1 MAIRGKPSRIKAGRC
16 YPANYWDQKYDPPS
30 PSKCWTNHLPLCDA
44 GASSPTRKQQVLC
57 SSLPATKRMSTVLD
71 EAVLEDRPEVDLS
84 VLADLCAE
92 REEMVVLAFD
102 IGTSGVRSG
111 LFDGRGDEIAGSQV
125 SLSHEF
131 ADLASGSD
139 SDADA
144 LIEFVERALD
154 IAVARAESFVSRINY
169 VAASCF
175 WHSLVGIDNQ
185 GRAVTP
191 LLGWADTRAAQAVKE
206 LQSKFSEK
214 EAHPRTGARFHPS
227 YWPAKLLWL
236 KKERP
241 AIFEQATQWLSVS
254 DYLFLRLFGD
264 ESTSVSMA
272 SATGL
277 FNQHACDWDRELLE
291 GLGISIEQLP
301 WIAQPGQTFQLSFL
315 DYASRWP
322 LLDGAAWFPAIGDG
336 AANNIGAGC
345 VTPDRATL
353 MIGTSGAMRVM
364 FAGDPPASLPSELF
378 CYRAD
383 RDRVVIG
390 GALSDGGGLYR
401 WMRETLLLNYDDTE
415 LETRLAT
422 MEPDSHGLTV
432 LPFWSGERA
441 TAWSSS
447 ASGSIVGLTARTKPI
462 DILRAGME
470 AVCYR
475 FALLR
480 NALDKVAPQATI
492 VAAGNALLSSP
503 AWAQMV
509 ADVLGRRIEI
519 SGISEASSRGAAL
532 LALEAAGKID
542 SIATVEAEFAV
553 AYEADM
559 TRHARYAEAIERQQK
574 LYEKLIK

>member
-1 MAIRGKPSRIKAGRC
+1 
-16 YPANYWDQKYDPPS
+16 
-30 PSKCWTNHLPLCDA
+30 
-44 GASSPTRKQQVLC
+44 
-57 SSLPATKRMSTVLD
+57 MSTVLD
-71 EAVLEDRPEVDLS
+71 DAVFEDRPEVDLS
-84 VLADLCAE
+84 VLAASLRAE
-92 REEMVVLAFD
+92 PAKAVVLALD

-111 LFDGRGDEIAGSQV
+111 LFDSRGDEIAGSQV

-131 ADLASGSD
+131 ARLAGGTD

-144 LIEFVERALD
+144 LIDFVECALD
-154 IAVARAESFVSRINY
+154 IAVARAEGFVSRVDY
-169 VAASCF
+169 VALSCF
-175 WHSLVGIDNQ
+175 WHSLLGVDNK
-185 GRAVTP
+185 GRAITP
-191 LLGWADTRAAQAVKE
+191 LLGWADTRAAEEVKA
-206 LQSKFSEK
+206 LRLKFSEQ
-214 EAHPRTGARFHPS
+214 EVHPRTGARFHPS

-241 AIFEQATQWLSVS
+241 AIFEPATNWLSVS
-254 DYLFLRLFGD
+254 DYLFLQLFGV

-277 FNQHACDWDRELLE
+277 FDQHACDWDLELCK
-291 GLGISIEQLP
+291 GLGISIKQLP
-301 WIAQPGQTFQLSFL
+301 EIAQPGETLQLSFV
-315 DYASRWP
+315 DHVSRWP

-345 VTPDRATL
+345 VGPDRVTL
-353 MIGTSGAMRVM
+353 MIGTSGAMRVL
-364 FAGDPPASLPSELF
+364 FTGNPPQSLPPELF

-401 WMRETLLLNYDDTE
+401 WMKDTLLLNYDDDD
-415 LETRLAT
+415 LEQALAA
-422 MEPDSHGLTV
+422 MEPDAHGLTV

-441 TAWSSS
+441 TGWSSS
-447 ASGSIVGLTARTKPI
+447 AQGSIVGLTARTKPG

-475 FALLR
+475 FALLAK
-480 NALDKVAPQATI
+480 ALDQVAPKATI

-503 AWAQMV
+503 AWAQMI

-542 SIATVEAEFAV
+542 NLETVDSKFAN
-553 AYEADM
+553 AYEANM
-559 TRHARYAEAIERQQK
+559 TRHAHYAEALERQQK

>member
-1 MAIRGKPSRIKAGRC
+1 
-16 YPANYWDQKYDPPS
+16 
-30 PSKCWTNHLPLCDA
+30 
-44 GASSPTRKQQVLC
+44 
-57 SSLPATKRMSTVLD
+57 MSTVLD
-71 EAVLEDRPEVDLS
+71 DAVFEDRPEVDLS
-84 VLADLCAE
+84 VLAASLRAE
-92 REEMVVLAFD
+92 RAETVVLALD

-111 LFDGRGDEIAGSQV
+111 LFDNHGNEIEGSQV

-131 ADLASGSD
+131 TDLAGGTD

-144 LIEFVERALD
+144 LVDFVECALD
-154 IAVARAESFVSRINY
+154 IAVARAESFVSRIDS
-169 VAASCF
+169 VATSCF
-175 WHSLVGIDNQ
+175 WHSLVGVDNK

-191 LLGWADTRAAQAVKE
+191 LLGWADTRAAQAVKT
-206 LQSKFSEK
+206 LRSKFSEK

-236 KKERP
+236 KQERS
-241 AIFEQATQWLSVS
+241 AIFAQARQWLSGS
-254 DYLFLRLFGD
+254 DYLFLQLFGV
-264 ESTSVSMA
+264 ETTSVSMA

-277 FNQHACDWDRELLE
+277 FNQHTCDWDRELCE
-291 GLGISIEQLP
+291 GLGISIEHLP
-301 WIAQPGQTFQLSFL
+301 EIAQPGQTFQLSFV
-315 DYASRWP
+315 DHVSRWP

-345 VTPDRATL
+345 VTSDRVTL
-353 MIGTSGAMRVM
+353 MIGTSGAMRVL
-364 FAGDPPASLPSELF
+364 FTGNPPASLPAELF
-378 CYRAD
+378 SYRAD

-401 WMRETLLLNYDDTE
+401 WMKDTLSLNYDGDD
-415 LETRLAT
+415 LEQALAA
-422 MEPDSHGLTV
+422 MEPDAHGLTV

-441 TAWSSS
+441 TGWSSS
-447 ASGSIVGLTARTKPI
+447 AQGSIAGLTVQTKPI

-480 NALDKVAPQATI
+480 KALDEVAPKATI

-503 AWAQMV
+503 AWAQMI
-509 ADVLGRRIEI
+509 ADVLGQRIEL
-519 SGISEASSRGAAL
+519 SGINEASSRGAAL

-542 SIATVEAEFAV
+542 SLETVANEFAN
-553 AYEADM
+553 AFEANM

-574 LYEKLIK
+574 LYEKLISHGDTETQRRQGK

>member
-1 MAIRGKPSRIKAGRC
+1 
-16 YPANYWDQKYDPPS
+16 
-30 PSKCWTNHLPLCDA
+30 
-44 GASSPTRKQQVLC
+44 
-57 SSLPATKRMSTVLD
+57 MSTVLD

-84 VLADLCAE
+84 VLADLRAE
-92 REEMVVLAFD
+92 REETVVLAFD
-102 IGTSGVRSG
+102 IGTSGVRAG
-111 LFDGRGDEIAGSQV
+111 LFDSRGNGIAGSQV

-131 ADLASGSD
+131 ADLAGGTD

-144 LIEFVERALD
+144 LIDFVECALD
-154 IAVARAESFVSRINY
+154 IAVARAESFVSRIDY
-169 VAASCF
+169 VAPTCF
-175 WHSLVGIDNQ
+175 WHSLVGVDDQ

-191 LLGWADTRAAQAVKE
+191 LLGWADTRAAPAVKE
-206 LQSKFSEK
+206 LQSRFSEK
-214 EAHPRTGARFHPS
+214 RAHPRTGARFHPS

-236 KKERP
+236 KLQRP
-241 AIFEQATQWLSVS
+241 AIFAQATLWLSVT

-264 ESTSVSMA
+264 ASTSVSMA

-277 FNQHACDWDRELLE
+277 FNQQACDWDRELCE
-291 GLGISIEQLP
+291 GLGISIGQLP
-301 WIAQPGQTFQLSFL
+301 EIAQPGQTFQLSFL

-364 FAGDPPASLPSELF
+364 FAGDPPTVLPSELF

-383 RDRVVIG
+383 RSRVVIG

-401 WMRETLLLNYDDTE
+401 WMKDTLSLNYDDTE
-415 LETRLAT
+415 LESKLAT
-422 MEPDSHGLTV
+422 MEPDAHGLTV

-441 TAWSSS
+441 PGWSSS
-447 ASGSIVGLTARTKPI
+447 ASGSIVGLTARTRPI

-475 FALLR
+475 FALLQK
-480 NALDKVAPQATI
+480 ALDKVAPKTTI
-492 VAAGNALLSSP
+492 VAAGNALLSSTV
-503 AWAQMV
+503 WAQMI
-509 ADVLGRRIEI
+509 ADVLGQRIDI
-519 SGISEASSRGAAL
+519 SGINEASSRGAAL

-542 SIATVEAEFAV
+542 SIETVEAEFAV
-553 AYEADM
+553 AYDANM
-559 TRHARYAEAIERQQK
+559 TRHGLYAEAIERQQK
-574 LYEKLIK
+574 LYEKLI

>member
-1 MAIRGKPSRIKAGRC
+1 
-16 YPANYWDQKYDPPS
+16 
-30 PSKCWTNHLPLCDA
+30 
-44 GASSPTRKQQVLC
+44 
-57 SSLPATKRMSTVLD
+57 MSTVLD

-84 VLADLCAE
+84 VLADLRAE
-92 REEMVVLAFD
+92 REETVVLAFD
-102 IGTSGVRSG
+102 IGTSAVRSG
-111 LFDGRGDEIAGSQV
+111 LFDSRGDEIQGSQI

-131 ADLASGSD
+131 IDLAGGTD
-139 SDADA
+139 ADADA
-144 LIEFVERALD
+144 LIDFVECALD
-154 IAVARAESFVSRINY
+154 ITVARADSFVSRIDY

-175 WHSLVGIDNQ
+175 WHSLVGVDHN

-191 LLGWADTRAAQAVKE
+191 LLGWADTRAARAVKE
-206 LQSKFSEK
+206 LRSRFSER
-214 EAHPRTGARFHPS
+214 ETHPRTGARFHPS

-236 KKERP
+236 KLQRP
-241 AIFEQATQWLSVS
+241 AIFAQATQWLSVS

-264 ESTSVSMA
+264 ASTSVSMA

-277 FNQHACDWDRELLE
+277 FNQHACDWDREIVE
-291 GLGISIEQLP
+291 GSGISIEQLP
-301 WIAQPGQTFQLSFL
+301 WIAQPGTTFQLALL

-364 FAGDPPASLPSELF
+364 FAGDPPASLPAELF

-401 WMRETLLLNYDDTE
+401 WMKDTLSLNYDDDD
-415 LETRLAT
+415 LEQMIAA

-441 TAWSSS
+441 TGWSSS
-447 ASGSIVGLTARTKPI
+447 AQGSIVGLTARTKPI

-480 NALDKVAPQATI
+480 KALDKVAPQATI
-492 VAAGNALLSSP
+492 VAAGNALLSS
-503 AWAQMV
+503 AVWAQMI
-509 ADVLGRRIEI
+509 ADVLGQRIEV

-542 SIATVEAEFAV
+542 SIETVDPEFASF
-553 AYEADM
+553 YEPDM
-559 TRHARYAEAIERQQK
+559 TRHAVYVEAIERQQR
-574 LYEKLIK
+574 LYEKLIKLETLNLKPYKS

>member
-1 MAIRGKPSRIKAGRC
+1 
-16 YPANYWDQKYDPPS
+16 
-30 PSKCWTNHLPLCDA
+30 
-44 GASSPTRKQQVLC
+44 
-57 SSLPATKRMSTVLD
+57 MSTVLD

-84 VLADLCAE
+84 VLAALRAE
-92 REEMVVLAFD
+92 REETIVLAFD
-102 IGTSGVRSG
+102 IGTSGVRSS
-111 LFDGRGDEIAGSQV
+111 LFDTRGDEIAGSQA
-125 SLSHEF
+125 SLSNNFSELTGGV
-131 ADLASGSD
+131 DV
-139 SDADA
+139 DADA
-144 LIEFVERALD
+144 LVDFATRAMD
-154 IAVARAESFVSRINY
+154 IAVARAEGFVSRIDY

-175 WHSLVGIDNQ
+175 WHSLVGVDDQ
-185 GRAVTP
+185 GSAVTP
-191 LLGWADTRAAQAVKE
+191 LLGWADTRAADAVPE
-206 LQSKFSEK
+206 LRSRFNERQV
-214 EAHPRTGARFHPS
+214 HPRTGARFHPS

-236 KKERP
+236 KQERSEL
-241 AIFEQATQWLSVS
+241 FNKTKCWLSFS
-254 DYLFLRLFGD
+254 DYLFQRLFGYT
-264 ESTSVSMA
+264 STSVSMA

-277 FNQHACDWDRELLE
+277 FNQLACEWDRELLE
-291 GLGISIEQLP
+291 GLEISLAQLP
-301 WIAQPGQTFQLSFL
+301 TIGAPGETFQRLAEE
-315 DYASRWP
+315 YALRWP
-322 LLDGAAWFPAIGDG
+322 LLDGAAWFTAIGDG

-345 VTPDRATL
+345 VSPDRATL
-353 MIGTSGAMRVM
+353 MIGTSGAMRVV

-383 RDRVVIG
+383 RGRVVIG

-401 WMRETLLLNYDDTE
+401 WMKDTLSLNYDDDD
-415 LETRLAT
+415 LEQMLAA
-422 MEPDSHGLTV
+422 MEPDAHGLTV

-441 TAWSSS
+441 TGWSSS

-475 FALLR
+475 FALLAK
-480 NALDKVAPQATI
+480 ALDKVAPKATI
-492 VAAGNALLSSP
+492 VAAGKALLSSP

-542 SIATVEAEFAV
+542 SIETVEAEFAV

-559 TRHARYAEAIERQQK
+559 TPHARYAEAIERQQK

>member
-1 MAIRGKPSRIKAGRC
+1 
-16 YPANYWDQKYDPPS
+16 
-30 PSKCWTNHLPLCDA
+30 
-44 GASSPTRKQQVLC
+44 
-57 SSLPATKRMSTVLD
+57 MSTVLD

-84 VLADLCAE
+84 VIAALRAE
-92 REEMVVLAFD
+92 PEKTVVLAFD
-102 IGTSGVRSG
+102 IGTSGVRAG
-111 LFDGRGDEIAGSQV
+111 LFDSRGDEIAGSQI

-131 ADLASGSD
+131 IDLAGGTD
-139 SDADA
+139 ADADA
-144 LIEFVERALD
+144 LIDFVECALD
-154 IAVARAESFVSRINY
+154 IAVARADSFASRVDY

-175 WHSLVGIDNQ
+175 WHSLVGVDHN

-206 LQSKFSEK
+206 LRSKFDEK
-214 EAHPRTGARFHPS
+214 EAHPRTGSRFHPS

-236 KKERP
+236 KQERSEL
-241 AIFEQATQWLSVS
+241 FTRTKRWLSFS

-264 ESTSVSMA
+264 TKTGVSMA

-277 FNQHACDWDRELLE
+277 FNQRTCAWDRELLE
-291 GLGISIEQLP
+291 GLSVSLDQLP
-301 WIAQPGQTFQLSFL
+301 VIAGPGETFQRPAEE
-315 DYASRWP
+315 YATRWP
-322 LLDGAAWFPAIGDG
+322 LLDGAAWLPAIGDG

-364 FAGDPPASLPSELF
+364 FAGDPPAALPAELF

-383 RDRVVIG
+383 RTRLVIG

-401 WMRETLLLNYDDTE
+401 WMKDTFRWTYDDPE
-415 LETRLAT
+415 LEMKLAT
-422 MEPDSHGLTV
+422 IEPDAHGLTV

-441 TAWSSS
+441 TGWSSS
-447 ASGSIVGLTARTKPI
+447 AQGSIVGLTAHTKPI

-480 NALDKVAPQATI
+480 KALDKVAPKATI
-492 VAAGNALLSSP
+492 VAAGNALLSSTV
-503 AWAQMV
+503 WAQMI
-509 ADVLGRRIEI
+509 ADVLGQRIEI
-519 SGISEASSRGAAL
+519 SGVSEASSRGAAL

-542 SIATVEAEFAV
+542 CLETVEAELANAF
-553 AYEADM
+553 EPDM
-559 TRHARYAEAIERQQK
+559 TRHERYAGAIERQQK